1 MGLTTDQIL
10 ENFSSVF
17 DFYEFSTEK
26 SVLPEKGMFINIRNW
41 QLARK
46 QRRRLRA
53 KKRRKLSRKRE
64 YKLD

>member
-1 MGLTTDQIL
+1 MELTSEQIV

-17 DFYEFSTEK
+17 DFYEFGTEK
-26 SVLPEKGMFINIRNW
+26 TVFPEKRMFIKFRDW

-53 KKRRKLSRKRE
+53 KKRRKLSRGNEIR
-64 YKLD
+64 LD